1 VILLEFERVLM
12 IVLKYISTSK
22 LKYFLLNSNVNFRFA
37 PSLVVCSVSKE
48 LITLDKLRF
57 CECKPTVAQD
67 SINATLDE
75 VVDLWNHH
83 TEQQNLCEVEEDVL
97 LYVGG
102 ATHRASASCTNCSS
116 LI

>member
-1 VILLEFERVLM
+1 MRSVCVNSLL
-12 IVLKYISTSK
+12 KP
-22 LKYFLLNSNVNFRFA
+22 NSNAN
-37 PSLVVCSVSKE
+37 CEDDDSKE

-57 CECKPTVAQD
+57 CASNSSQDVNTTLESECEPTVAHD
-67 SINATLDE
+67 SINATIDE
-75 VVDLWNHH
+75 VVESWNHH
-83 TEQQNLCEVEEDVL
+83 TEKQNLCEVEEDVL